1 MPPAD
6 DDFDIYGEDDGFG
19 TVKEVDEV
27 SFPSYTTILGTAGQ
41 VARVT
46 DIPSLQGQDEYQPP
60 AEEKQSSEGPA
71 HSPVV
76 GEKRLRE
83 EDDSEQQ
90 DTQNGNGHKSES
102 PSTSTPSGQNNNAY
116 TGGQANGAAGTGG
129 GGGNGQFDALYIGE
143 LQWVC
148 ILSVSSSHVCS
159 ISETM
164 DICALRSFSFTVDD

>member
-1 MPPAD
+1 MAPAD

-19 TVKEVDEV
+19 AVKEVDEV
-27 SFPSYTTILGTAGQ
+27 SLAPVLGIAGE
-41 VARVT
+41 VARAT
-46 DIPSLQGQDEYQPP
+46 DTGRHQGQDEYQPP

-90 DTQNGNGHKSES
+90 DTQKGNGHKSES
-102 PSTSTPSGQNNNAY
+102 SPTPTPSGQNNSAFS
-116 TGGQANGAAGTGG
+116 GGQANGAAGTGG

-148 ILSVSSSHVCS
+148 ILSVFSSHVCS
-159 ISETM
+159 ISETI
-164 DICALRSFSFTVDD
+164 DVCALRSFLFTVDD